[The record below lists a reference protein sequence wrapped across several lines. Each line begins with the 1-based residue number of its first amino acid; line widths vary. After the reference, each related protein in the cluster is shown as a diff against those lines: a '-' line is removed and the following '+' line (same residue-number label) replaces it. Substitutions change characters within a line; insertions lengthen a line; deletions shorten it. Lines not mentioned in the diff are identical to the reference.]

1 MAEQFEGTQIEAIA
15 RALGHTEE
23 GLTGPEI
30 EFLLGAAQIQDV
42 DRNNTKWKR
51 LHNALATDQNSR
63 KDRTHILAFIRKA
76 MKPERWLSQHEKYE
90 PLRARLNQALL
101 FSGLAVKE
109 SGELVEVDKVS
120 TIGDAQRRSNELR
133 AALLKRDAHPDVL
146 AFCRAE
152 LLAENFFHAVLEA
165 TKSVAAK
172 LRSKSGLT
180 GDGSALVDA
189 ALSGDSPKLI
199 VNRFTSDSEKS
210 EQRGFATLLKGVFGM
225 FRNPTAH
232 EARINWPM
240 SVEDA
245 ADLMSTV
252 SLIHRRLDCAV
263 LRQP

>member
-23 GLTGPEI
+23 GLSGPEI
-30 EFLLGAAQIQDV
+30 RFLLPAAQIKDV
-42 DRNNTKWKR
+42 QPTDTKWRR
-51 LHNALATDQNSR
+51 LHNAFATDQNTR
-63 KDRTHILAFIRKA
+63 QDRTHILAFIRKA
-76 MKPERWLSQHEKYE
+76 MKPERWLAKPEKYE

-101 FSGLAVKE
+101 FSGLAVQE
-109 SGELVEVDKVS
+109 DGVLIEVAKVS
-120 TIGDAQRRSNELR
+120 TIADAQRRSNELK

-146 AFCRAE
+146 VFCKAE

-172 LRSKSGLT
+172 LRAKSGLT
-180 GDGSALVDA
+180 GDGSLLVDT
-189 ALSGDSPKLI
+189 ALSGDNPKLL
-199 VNRFTSDSEKS
+199 VNAFASDSEKS

-232 EARINWPM
+232 EARIHWPM
-240 SVEDA
+240 AVEDA

-252 SLIHRRLDCAV
+252 SLIHRRLDRAV